1 MTRAQ
6 YAQLRALADT
16 PGQACTLSYL
26 GSTYQVIWRHQD
38 PPALDATDVIDYA
51 DPTAAEMVLP
61 TKTHGDFLMQRLR
74 HQLYEAEVPLDVPEG
89 GGADGPGDHRRAQ
102 QQLFPDIP
110 ELSRVLGE

>member
-61 TKTHGDFLMQRLR
+61 TKTHGDLLMQASDISSTKPKSPST
-74 HQLYEAEVPLDVPEG
+74 Y
-89 GGADGPGDHRRAQ
+89 RRAAA
-102 QQLFPDIP
+102 LTGREIIDGRSNNMFPDIP